1 MLIRMKSVGGMT
13 INYLITWAI
22 LLCIGALLAETVT
35 GRPNGPLSA
44 ITNYPNQKFPSL
56 FIGLG
61 VSKIER
67 AYHIHHWIWSLCFTW
82 ASYFLGNMYLPIIAK
97 FDGALLIEGFS
108 MTPSIKKFLSFI
120 FFLNL

>member
-1 MLIRMKSVGGMT
+1 MVMNGVIHMRTIGGMI
-13 INYLITWAI
+13 INYLTIWLT
-22 LLCIGALLAETVT
+22 LLCIGALLAEAVT

-82 ASYFLGNMYLPIIAK
+82 GSYFFGNMYLTC
-97 FDGALLIEGFS
+97 FFS
-108 MTPSIKKFLSFI
+108 GICLQGLSYGDRFKI
-120 FFLNL
+120 RVNMEASQ